1 MLTQTVPGGGDGPAL
16 KVSETIMR
24 NVRVL
29 ATDQRITEQGQGRQ
43 AVAKTFHNVTLE
55 VTPRIA
61 EKMAVAQSLG
71 TLSLSLRSIADNT
84 AELERA
90 VASGDIKVPANADPA
105 QEKQMLLAIANR
117 PIDTNTTY
125 STGGDV
131 SRFQR
136 RTVPARPAEA
146 PSASCRRRRLPARA
160 RRRPTPA
167 RSSGSRAATTSP
179 SFPWELA
186 KMNTRKTISRARL
199 GTAFAALALAT
210 GTIGA
215 AAPAAAQSHAAR
227 PSETLNLS
235 QNTGTLVRL
244 SEPMTDVFVA
254 NESIADVQVRSP
266 TQLYVFG
273 KGSGETTVY
282 ATSKSGH
289 VVYAANVRVANNVGS
304 LNEMLHLAMPEAM
317 IQATPM
323 NNLVLLTGTVA
334 SPDDIDVA
342 QHLVESYVGERPQR
356 GQPPQDGDPAAGHA
370 QGPHRRNEPLRD
382 QADRRQPAQPRHGST
397 SLFGIGQGNPGTI
410 DVATG
415 PKDPITGCHPETV
428 TGATFNNLI
437 GGTTLGLFGHIL
449 GTDLLGTLDL
459 LQKDGVVTTLA
470 EPNLTALSGETA
482 SFLAGGEFPVPIS
495 QSLGAVT
502 IEYKQYGVG
511 LAFTPIVLADG
522 RISLRVRPEVSE
534 LSNEGSVKLN
544 NFLVPALTTRRAETT
559 VELGSGQSFMIAG
572 LLRKHDTNDV
582 TKAPF
587 LGDLPILG
595 ALFRSTAYRRD
606 ETELVIIVT
615 PYLVRPVSTQIALPT
630 DGYRAPDDAKEWGMG
645 QSYPGTNKVT
655 PTAVQGPPV
664 TATVPAA
671 AAAAPGF
678 KL

>member
-1 MLTQTVPGGGDGPAL
+1 MT
-16 KVSETIMR
+16 
-24 NVRVL
+24 
-29 ATDQRITEQGQGRQ
+29 
-43 AVAKTFHNVTLE
+43 
-55 VTPRIA
+55 
-61 EKMAVAQSLG
+61 
-71 TLSLSLRSIADNT
+71 RS
-84 AELERA
+84 
-90 VASGDIKVPANADPA
+90 
-105 QEKQMLLAIANR
+105 M
-117 PIDTNTTY
+117 
-125 STGGDV
+125 
-131 SRFQR
+131 
-136 RTVPARPAEA
+136 
-146 PSASCRRRRLPARA
+146 
-160 RRRPTPA
+160 
-167 RSSGSRAATTSP
+167 
-179 SFPWELA
+179 
-186 KMNTRKTISRARL
+186 TISRARL

-210 GTIGA
+210 GTIGV

-254 NESIADVQVRSP
+254 NEAIADVQVRSP

-342 QHLVESYVGERPQR
+342 QHLVESYVGTGLNVVNRLMT
-356 GQPPQDGDPAAGHA
+356 AT
-370 QGPHRRNEPLRD
+370 PLQVMLKVRIAEMNRSAIKQIGVNLLNRD
-382 QADRRQPAQPRHGST
+382 TGST

-410 DVATG
+410 NVATG
-415 PKDPITGCHPETV
+415 PKDPITGVTRETV
-428 TGATFNNLI
+428 TGATFNNLV

-645 QSYPGTNKVT
+645 QSYSGTNQVT

-671 AAAAPGF
+671 VAAAPGF